1 MTAAGLPDYFR
12 FNLWANQRLLDA
24 CAGLTDAQL
33 DMTTT
38 GTFGSIRDTLMHLF
52 GSEEGYAAHFTG
64 TPPTPRL
71 DDFTTFAGFD
81 ELRRRALMSG
91 TGLIDIAEHG
101 DINQIFHLDGGT
113 YEAPAI
119 IVLIQAINHGDDH
132 RSQIC
137 TLLSLQGVEPPY
149 IDAWSYNDAQR

>member
-24 CAGLTDAQL
+24 CSNLTDAQL

-38 GTFGSIRDTLMHLF
+38 GTFGSIRDTLIHLF
-52 GSEEGYAAHFTG
+52 AAEEGYAGHFTAAR
-64 TPPTPRL
+64 PTPRL
-71 DDFTTFAGFD
+71 DDFTTFPGFD
-81 ELRRRALMSG
+81 ELRRRAEMSG
-91 TGLIDIAEHG
+91 TELISIAENG

-137 TLLSLQGVEPPY
+137 TLLSLLGIEPPY
-149 IDAWSYNDAQR
+149 IDAWSYNDAQH